1 MLVSTKGRYALR
13 MMIDIATNS
22 TEKPL
27 SLKDIS
33 QRQEMPLKY
42 LEQLARLLTQNGLL
56 SSVRGQRGGY
66 LLAAPADEIRIGDIL
81 RATEGSTAP
90 VSCLENGAEG
100 CPHRDACTTIAFWQ
114 GLDDAIEAY
123 VDSVMLSDLVRPDQ
137 PAARAHK
144 KHCV

>member
-13 MMIDIATNS
+13 MMIDIATNA

-66 LLAAPADEIRIGDIL
+66 LLAAPADEIRVGDIL

-90 VSCLENGAEG
+90 VSCLENGAEA

-137 PAARAHK
+137 PAAP
-144 KHCV
+144 CS

>member
-1 MLVSTKGRYALR
+1 MLISTKGRYALR
-13 MMIDIATNS
+13 MMIDIATNA

-66 LLAAPADEIRIGDIL
+66 LLAAPADEIRVGDIL

-90 VSCLENGAEG
+90 VSCLENGAEA
-100 CPHRDACTTIAFWQ
+100 CPHRDACTTIAFWR

-137 PAARAHK
+137 PAAP
-144 KHCV
+144 CS